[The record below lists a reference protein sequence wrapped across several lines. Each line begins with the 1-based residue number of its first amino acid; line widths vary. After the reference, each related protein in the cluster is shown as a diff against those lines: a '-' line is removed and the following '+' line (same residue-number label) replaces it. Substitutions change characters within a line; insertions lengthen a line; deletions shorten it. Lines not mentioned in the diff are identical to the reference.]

1 MIFTPYEPQVGA
13 HSISLRAKAKPVSPQ
28 LRFKRVEKDL
38 PTRTISLIIKSRSEE
53 LPMKEALAS
62 IFDNIK
68 SFGEIES
75 ITPAKPKR
83 KRTITLRLTCKAN
96 DLEIG
101 RLLKALADRI
111 DGISPKKSNWGIV
124 IKSVEVETPFAKP
137 LLAEPQLPKEEPPP
151 PTPTPPL
158 FCFGGNL
165 HYGQPT

>member
-1 MIFTPYEPQVGA
+1 MPKIMPIIQSMFTSQQQLLKLIAEEKRNLLIVVG
-13 HSISLRAKAKPVSPQ
+13 P
-28 LRFKRVEKDL
+28 
-38 PTRTISLIIKSRSEE
+38 
-53 LPMKEALAS
+53 KETA
-62 IFDNIK
+62 D
-68 SFGEIES
+68 
-75 ITPAKPKR
+75 
-83 KRTITLRLTCKAN
+83 
-96 DLEIG
+96 EIG